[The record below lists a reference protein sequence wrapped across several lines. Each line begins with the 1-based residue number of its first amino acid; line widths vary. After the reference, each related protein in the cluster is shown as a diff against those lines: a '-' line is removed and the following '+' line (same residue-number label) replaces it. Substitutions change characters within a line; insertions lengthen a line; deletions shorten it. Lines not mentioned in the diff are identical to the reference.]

1 MEVKEFFDNR
11 TFTLTYIIWDKNT
24 KDGVIIDSV
33 LDYEPIGS
41 RVWPESLNSYIDFI
55 KLNAINLKF
64 ILETHAHADHLS
76 AAPYLKKHFPQAC
89 IGIGENIISIQDYFK
104 KVFSLEVLK
113 ADGSQFDYL
122 LQDNQIIKAG
132 SLEIK
137 VIHTPGHT
145 PACVCYLIEDK
156 LFTGDLLFMPD
167 YGTGR
172 CDFPK
177 GDSHALYHSV
187 IDKIYSLPDS
197 TKIYTGHDYMPNGR
211 PMKFTTTVGDSKKN
225 NIQLPKDRSEE
236 DFVKFRETRDSNLA
250 APKLLYQSVISNING
265 GGLPPLQEKGKNYFK
280 IPINIHDP
288 GHLL

>member
-1 MEVKEFFDNR
+1 MEVKEFFDVR
-11 TFTLTYIIWDKNT
+11 TFTLTYIVWDKKT
-24 KDGVIIDSV
+24 KDGVIIDAV

-41 RVWPESLNSYIDFI
+41 RIWPESLKNYLDYLKSNSIQLHY
-55 KLNAINLKF
+55 

-76 AAPYLKKHFPQAC
+76 AAPYLKKQFPKAKTA
-89 IGIGENIISIQDYFK
+89 IGEQIVSIQEFFK
-104 KVFSLEVLK
+104 KVFSLELLK
-113 ADGSQFDYL
+113 TDGSQFDL
-122 LQDNQIIKAG
+122 LLKDSEVLRAG

-145 PACVCYLIEDK
+145 PACVCYLAGDK

-177 GDSHALYHSV
+177 GDSHSLYHSV
-187 IDKIYSLPDS
+187 MEKIYTLPEN
-197 TKIYTGHDYMPNGR
+197 TQIYTGHDYMPNGR
-211 PMKFTTTVGDSKKN
+211 PLRFLSTVGESKKN
-225 NIQLPKDRSEE
+225 NIQLPSSRSES
-236 DFVKFRETRDSNLA
+236 DFVKFRETRDSNLS

-265 GGLPPLQEKGKNYFK
+265 GGLPPLQENGKNYFK
-280 IPINIHDP
+280 IPVNLEDP